1 MPLFNHTYKYYPCI
15 ITIEPASKPKLSSDG
30 VSDYQNCI
38 TYCTLKIDQTTNV
51 LQINPIKQVLIAF
64 EMAFLL
70 QQIFGIKDT
79 LEEKKGDDEGE
90 FKLLAG
96 QEEDELDDGQL
107 CVI

>member
-1 MPLFNHTYKYYPCI
+1 M
-15 ITIEPASKPKLSSDG
+15 
-30 VSDYQNCI
+30 
-38 TYCTLKIDQTTNV
+38 
-51 LQINPIKQVLIAF
+51 KQVLIAF

-96 QEEDELDDGQL
+96 QDDDELDDGQL